1 MRTAGRAPSLLVGHS
16 LGGAAVLAAAARVPE
31 ARAVAT
37 LGAPFEVG
45 HVLKQFAARVPEVEA
60 RGEAVVDLAGRPFAI
75 RRAFVE
81 EARAQE
87 QAPRIAALGRALLVM
102 HAPTDGVVG
111 VENARAIFE
120 AAKHPKSF
128 VALDGA
134 DHLLSRREDASY
146 AARVLAAWASRFLP
160 APEVTPAT
168 PAVTAV
174 DPGEGMVVVV
184 ETGAGRFQQAVTAGR
199 HRLLADEPAS
209 VGGLGSGLSP
219 YDLLLASLG
228 ACTAMTI
235 RLYAERKGLGLR
247 RVGVALRH
255 RKIHAADCA
264 ECDTR
269 EGKLDEIGR
278 EITLEGDLG
287 AEARARLLEIADRC
301 PVLRTLRSEV
311 RVLTAAT
318 PVSGTPNASQPT

>member
-1 MRTAGRAPSLLVGHS
+1 LLVGHS

-31 ARAVAT
+31 AKAVAT
-37 LGAPFEVG
+37 IGAPFEVG
-45 HVLKQFAARVPEVEA
+45 HVLERFAARVPEVEA

-102 HAPTDGVVG
+102 HAPSDGVVG

-120 AAKHPKSF
+120 AARHPKSF

-134 DHLLSRREDASY
+134 DHLLSRREDATY
-146 AARVLAAWASRFLP
+146 AARVLAAWASRFLA
-160 APEVTPAT
+160 APEAAPAA
-168 PAVTAV
+168 PAVAT
-174 DPGEGMVVVV
+174 GEREEGLVVVE

-199 HRLLADEPAS
+199 HRLLADEPAP
-209 VGGLGSGLSP
+209 VGGLGSGPSP

-247 RVGVALRH
+247 RVVVALRH

-264 ECDTR
+264 ECETR
-269 EGKLDEIGR
+269 EGKLDEIAR
-278 EITLEGDLG
+278 EIALEGDL
-287 AEARARLLEIADRC
+287 APEERARLLEIADRC
-301 PVLRTLRSEV
+301 PVHRTLRSEV
-311 RVLTAAT
+311 RVLTTAA
-318 PVSGTPNASQPT
+318 PAPGTPNASQLT